1 MSVGEWE
8 CEGGRGVGNGGG
20 RNDCWKWEQQG
31 GMEWWCEV
39 EDMEVEVGDAD
50 REVRKGSGD

>member
-20 RNDCWKWEQQG
+20 RNDCWKWE
-31 GMEWWCEV
+31 MRIE
-39 EDMEVEVGDAD
+39 
-50 REVRKGSGD
+50 R